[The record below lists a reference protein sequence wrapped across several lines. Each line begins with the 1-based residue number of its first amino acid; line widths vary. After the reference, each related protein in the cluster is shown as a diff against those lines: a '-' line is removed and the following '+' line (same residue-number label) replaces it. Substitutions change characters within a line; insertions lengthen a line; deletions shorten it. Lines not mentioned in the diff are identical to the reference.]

1 MSSLSL
7 TSEKSKKNYTSSFK
21 LITRVK
27 PFKDS
32 LEYNLEVTNEGMEY
46 LNQLDSNLIGII
58 SIIGPEKSEKSFL
71 SNLILGDKAAF
82 DSSKPSTDIY
92 MWGQPIAQGENTD
105 LLVLD
110 TEGLYKPINSKTNF
124 DKQIFILSCLTSSVM
139 IYNTNDTIQDCI
151 LKFTSLAKESLSCI
165 KKIEGKDL
173 TSTDLPLVY
182 FILHNNNIDSNTA
195 NQQFRNLVKDN
206 PIFSIFFQNY
216 KICVLKKA
224 GDIKKDIKA
233 KNLNL
238 KLEELG
244 SIDNQDYKQKAKLIK
259 DQIMNDLEPKKIN
272 NCNIDGKCLFG
283 LIQAFVESLNKKEN
297 IILFNQ
303 FNDVLASCLKGEV
316 DLINYAFK
324 SKNIQEKIA
333 SNAAF
338 EETYLDIIKTT
349 FNDSFFE
356 QCNLFISKPITK
368 ISPSINVY
376 ENIKLIF
383 GTCLNVLYE
392 NIQSN
397 VDKKKQII
405 NDTFKLEFN
414 SKIKNSN
421 IQQLLTNFNSFIYEK
436 ILSPLYEK
444 NDLKLQ
450 NNDNILKLLKDKICG
465 TLEKFAP
472 NVQNIVDKLI
482 AENKT
487 IKNEFEKFK
496 KNHKKELEEKE
507 EEVLSR
513 KLDLDKREKDMKE
526 RKLIVEETLK
536 REQLKY
542 EKLQEKYNKE
552 INEKNAQIEELMKLS
567 KTIFKTTDTNSSNVN
582 NINNIQIQELQKD
595 YNDITNIFVNYKI
608 LVNKLITD
616 EDFFFENILI
626 DKSIGNIKKKYP
638 EIFDLLSEKESLKE
652 VTKNFEK
659 DKEILNNDI
668 KKLLVQMEEKKK
680 EIEEIKIN
688 LKSVKQSAEE
698 NMSLYKGI
706 LTNYEYLKRESD
718 SIKRE
723 NDSLKREFKDQEKKL
738 NQTNK
743 TLAKIKEERSILQNE
758 IKNIDIIVYS
768 IFTKNKTLFEKTF
781 ENLVTEEK
789 NNLKYLINLMSPKW

>member
-7 TSEKSKKNYTSSFK
+7 SSEKLKKNYTSSFK

-27 PFKDS
+27 PNKDS
-32 LEYNLEVTNEGMEY
+32 LNYNLEVTNEGMEY
-46 LNQLDSNLIGII
+46 LNQLNSNLIGII

-82 DSSKPSTDIY
+82 DSSEHTTDIY

-110 TEGLYKPINSKTNF
+110 TEGLYRPINSNTNF

-224 GDIKKDIKA
+224 GDIKKDIKR
-233 KNLNL
+233 KSDLTK
-238 KLEELG
+238 KLEDIG
-244 SIDNQDYKQKAKLIK
+244 SLSDQDYKQKAKLIK

-283 LIQAFVESLNKKEN
+283 LLQVFVESLNKKEN
-297 IILFNQ
+297 IILYNQ
-303 FNDVLASCLKGEV
+303 FNDVLASCLKSEV
-316 DLINYAFK
+316 DLINYSFK
-324 SKNIQEKIA
+324 SKNIQTKIE
-333 SNAAF
+333 NTL

-349 FNDSFFE
+349 FYQSFKE
-356 QCNLFISKPITK
+356 QCDLFISKPIAK

-383 GTCLNVLYE
+383 ETCLNVLYE
-392 NIQSN
+392 NIQAN
-397 VDKKKQII
+397 IDKKKQII
-405 NDTFKLEFN
+405 NDTAKLEFD
-414 SKIKNSN
+414 SKIKNFN
-421 IQQLLTNFNSFIYEK
+421 IQQSLWNFNSFILEK

-444 NDLKLQ
+444 NELKLQ

-465 TLEKFAP
+465 TLEIFAP
-472 NVQNIVDKLI
+472 KIQNIVDKLI

-487 IKNEFEKFK
+487 LRNEFEQFK
-496 KNHKKELEEKE
+496 KNYKNEIKEKD

-513 KLDLDKREKDMKE
+513 KLILDKREEEMKE
-526 RKLIVEETLK
+526 RELTVGETLK
-536 REQLKY
+536 HEQLKFD
-542 EKLQEKYNKE
+542 KLKEKYNKE
-552 INEKNAQIEELMKLS
+552 INEKNAKIEELMKVSKTLS
-567 KTIFKTTDTNSSNVN
+567 KTNDTSGTNVN

-595 YNDITNIFVNYKI
+595 YNDITNIFVNYKL

-638 EIFDLLSEKESLKE
+638 EIFDLLSEKKSSEEITNGFESEKE
-652 VTKNFEK
+652 Q
-659 DKEILNNDI
+659 LNND
-668 KKLLVQMEEKKK
+668 KKTLSIQIEEKKK
-680 EIEEIKIN
+680 EIEEFQKKLN
-688 LKSVKQSAEE
+688 TANQNAEE
-698 NMSLYKGI
+698 NKSLYKGA
-706 LTNYEYLKRESD
+706 LTNYE
-718 SIKRE
+718 
-723 NDSLKREFKDQEKKL
+723 
-738 NQTNK
+738 
-743 TLAKIKEERSILQNE
+743 
-758 IKNIDIIVYS
+758 
-768 IFTKNKTLFEKTF
+768 
-781 ENLVTEEK
+781 
-789 NNLKYLINLMSPKW
+789 